1 MQKRSHKLLAATLL
15 ENTQGFQARRFELAF
30 LFGSFQPDC
39 NPLTYL
45 KGSLRAYK
53 FRGHNYS
60 NSQHYIYSRISRLQ
74 RRQRWTI
81 WQYYTLGKLTH
92 YLADAFTYPHNENYP
107 DSMLCHHQY
116 ETDLRAYLEE
126 YLATRA
132 LRREKFRQD
141 VADALQE
148 LHRQY
153 MAGVARYAQ
162 GCAVHPEGH
171 LPADGRLPACQRR
184 SGCLNPVLG
193 KAHSSGFPFGAFF
206 GIIVNFHLLFLVLS

>member
-1 MQKRSHKLLAATLL
+1 MQKRSHKLLASTLL
-15 ENTQGFQARRFELAF
+15 AGENGFSAKRYELAF

-60 NSQHYIYSRISRLQ
+60 NSQYYIQRHIRSLQ
-74 RRQRWTI
+74 RRKRWNL

-107 DSMLCHHQY
+107 ESLLEHRHYEDELRQY
-116 ETDLRAYLEE
+116 LASYLENCS
-126 YLATRA
+126 
-132 LRREKFRQD
+132 LRPIKARQD
-141 VADALQE
+141 VIAAIDE

-153 MAGVARYAQ
+153 MDTVADMRRDVQYILR
-162 GCAVHPEGH
+162 AVN
-171 LPADGRLPACQRR
+171 LLMASCVPAA
-184 SGCLNPVLG
+184 
-193 KAHSSGFPFGAFF
+193 A
-206 GIIVNFHLLFLVLS
+206 

>member
-1 MQKRSHKLLAATLL
+1 MQKRSHKLLADTLL
-15 ENTQGFQARRFELAF
+15 KNTQGFRAKRFELAF

-60 NSQHYIYSRISRLQ
+60 NSQRYIYSRIARLQ
-74 RRQRWTI
+74 RRSRWTM

-116 ETDLRAYLEE
+116 ETDLRAYLESYLEGRPLQEESADGDLTAAIAELHQE
-126 YLATRA
+126 YLEAERSGMS
-132 LRREKFRQD
+132 QD
-141 VADALQE
+141 V
-148 LHRQY
+148 
-153 MAGVARYAQ
+153 RYILAAT
-162 GCAVHPEGH
+162 GLLVRECP
-171 LPADGRLPACQRR
+171 PAPAY
-184 SGCLNPVLG
+184 
-193 KAHSSGFPFGAFF
+193 
-206 GIIVNFHLLFLVLS
+206 